1 MPSMEDPQFETLDVT
16 LLQLGMYIELDLGWM
31 AHPFPSGSF
40 KVTSNKQIEVIRGL
54 GLKQVRYIPAK
65 SDRTPEINLSGLT
78 SDHKSLA
85 EQERVSAQAR
95 ALQLRKQRSE
105 LLSLQQ
111 RDLIACERRYVQTA
125 RQYKQVIEQVQS
137 SPRTVMAQCHEM
149 VQGFVKELLG
159 SGESAIRL
167 LSDGMGDKLSL
178 HPVNVSV
185 ISLLL
190 GKYMGLPA
198 SDLVDL
204 GMAAFLHDV
213 GKSALPDRVRWLEDS
228 FSVPEQKL
236 YQEHVALGVALGKQ
250 MELSPGAL
258 LAMAQHHEMVDG
270 SGFPLR
276 VKGETMSQLAKI
288 LALVNRYDGLCN
300 PSRPAAALTP
310 HEALALIFAQFKSR
324 FDGAVLS
331 AFVRMMGVY
340 PPGSV
345 VQLSDERYAMV
356 VSVNSARPLKPKV
369 IVFDTKVALHE
380 ALILDLETMP
390 TLGIRRSLK
399 PASLPKAAVDYLSPR
414 QRICY
419 FFERA
424 VDVPA
429 ESAAA

>member
-1 MPSMEDPQFETLDVT
+1 
-16 LLQLGMYIELDLGWM
+16 
-31 AHPFPSGSF
+31 
-40 KVTSNKQIEVIRGL
+40 
-54 GLKQVRYIPAK
+54 
-65 SDRTPEINLSGLT
+65 
-78 SDHKSLA
+78 
-85 EQERVSAQAR
+85 
-95 ALQLRKQRSE
+95 
-105 LLSLQQ
+105 
-111 RDLIACERRYVQTA
+111 
-125 RQYKQVIEQVQS
+125 
-137 SPRTVMAQCHEM
+137 
-149 VQGFVKELLG
+149 
-159 SGESAIRL
+159 
-167 LSDGMGDKLSL
+167 
-178 HPVNVSV
+178 V

-369 IVFDTKVALHE
+369 IVFDTKVAPHE
-380 ALILDLETMP
+380 ALVLDLETMP